1 MPLYEFV
8 LRVPG
13 RPDEVRV
20 SDYNGL
26 CEGETV
32 TIAGRRWIV
41 AAKEPGATERSD
53 RLPVEERI
61 VLVRR
66 PRDSPA
72 DAAQKR

>member
-26 CEGETV
+26 HEGETI

-41 AAKEPGATERSD
+41 VAREPAAIERPD
-53 RLPVEERI
+53 RVPIEERI
-61 VLVRR
+61 VVVRHDVD
-66 PRDSPA
+66 P
-72 DAAQKR
+72 